1 MLERS
6 SSFYGAAVP
15 NVAGMETAS
24 AGIPERPQGPR
35 VNRRTL
41 LRGGAVA
48 GLGALVGSAPVFASP
63 VGAAPGGPEP
73 SAAGLGLTKF
83 TDPLRMPPVLR
94 PRERG
99 DHDELTVRMRT
110 ADITVHSQLPP
121 VRMWTYEGAYPGPTI
136 ETVRG
141 RRLRVAWENR
151 LTGTLPVTAVDFGL
165 ATGPS
170 PDPLSNYPG
179 TQGCQ
184 EVSGVAGLEPWAA
197 VHLHGMLT
205 GGGNDG
211 WMENLLAPGDVQLS
225 AYPNDQ
231 AAGTLWYHDHTH
243 HVSRFSVFAGL
254 AGLFITRNAEERA
267 LDLPSGRHEV
277 PLILSDRNFDT
288 DASGAP
294 TGRLL
299 HKVEMVGAQRLMRPH
314 AGPYTLVNGVIWPHL
329 EVDPRWYRFRIV
341 NTANSRIYRLML
353 LADGRPVAGA
363 LKVIGTD
370 QGLLGEPLA
379 VEGALNLSPG
389 ERADVLV
396 DFQAFRG
403 QTLKLV
409 NTLQGVT
416 PGESNKRNDLLEP
429 DVMQFRVADRRP
441 SAKFTLPEVL
451 SPTFTRVGH
460 HDLPHDQ
467 APRWVVLVGPGT
479 QNMPELWEMEETD
492 AQDVTLPAAG
502 IVQVK
507 DADGTLVTLRR
518 TAMAYDDG
526 ATFTAAHEGVEIWKY
541 LNLAASPHPM
551 HIHLAHFQVLSRENY
566 DITGFDRVT
575 RGSSRPIA
583 FKAAAELEPH
593 ERGEKDTVR
602 VGTAGQITP
611 GPNGTP
617 GELVTVAVRFPVVGR
632 GVHHCHMLE
641 HEQHMVR
648 PLVVSPAAHLNAGGH
663 HH

>member
-1 MLERS
+1 
-6 SSFYGAAVP
+6 
-15 NVAGMETAS
+15 METAS
-24 AGIPERPQGPR
+24 AGIPERPEGPG

-48 GLGALVGSAPVFASP
+48 GLGALVGSAPIFATP
-63 VGAAPGGPEP
+63 VGAAAGGPEP
-73 SAAGLGLTKF
+73 SAAELGLTKF
-83 TDPLRMPPVLR
+83 TDPLRIPPVLR

-99 DHDELTVRMRT
+99 SHDELTVRMRT

-141 RRLRVAWENR
+141 RRLRVAWENH
-151 LTGTLPVTAVDFGL
+151 LTGNLPVTAVDFGL

-184 EVSGVAGLEPWAA
+184 EVAGVAGLEPWAV

-231 AAGTLWYHDHTH
+231 AATTLWYHDHTH

-254 AGLFITRNAEERA
+254 AGLFISRNAEERA
-267 LDLPSGRHEV
+267 LDLPAGRHEV

-294 TGRLL
+294 AGRLL
-299 HKVEMVGAQRLMRPH
+299 HKVEMVGAQRLMRPQ

-329 EVDPRWYRFRIV
+329 EVEPRWYRFRIV

-353 LADGRPVAGA
+353 LADGQPVPGA

-370 QGLLGEPLA
+370 QWLLDKPLA

-396 DFQAFRG
+396 DFREFRG
-403 QTLKLV
+403 QALKLV

-416 PGESNKRNDLLEP
+416 PGASSKRNDLLEP

-441 SAKFTLPEVL
+441 SAKFTLPETL

-460 HDLPHDQ
+460 HDLPHDH

-479 QNMPELWEMEETD
+479 QNMPELWEMEEID
-492 AQDVTLPAAG
+492 GQGITLPAAG

-507 DADGTLVTLRR
+507 DADGTLTTLRR

-526 ATFTAAHEGVEIWKY
+526 GTFTAAHEGVEIWKY

-575 RGSSRPIA
+575 RGSARPIT
-583 FKAAAELEPH
+583 FKAAAELEAH
-593 ERGEKDTVR
+593 ELGEKDTVR
-602 VGTAGQITP
+602 VGTAGQIVA

-648 PLVVSPAAHLNAGGH
+648 PLVVSPAAHMNAGGH